1 MSDMK
6 METRK
11 GYLEGILDQITVT
24 LNEDLTHRLAIRFKH
39 PIVGDRHEWSNP
51 RKKSDGYQIHDGT
64 TDLEF
69 SNTLTKHG
77 GANLKK
83 KSSMRE
89 LDEVHRTRWT
99 TERHRGIVSNGWVQR
114 LNITSVSQRHLPLQD
129 SRIPHH
135 VRRQNLWAS

>member
-11 GYLEGILDQITVT
+11 GYLEGILEQITVT

-39 PIVGDRHEWSNP
+39 PIVGDRHEWNDTK
-51 RKKSDGYQIHDGT
+51 KKSDGYQIHDGT

-69 SNTLTKHG
+69 SNTLTNHG

-83 KSSMRE
+83 NISMRE
-89 LDEVHRTRWT
+89 LGDNSTPT
-99 TERHRGIVSNGWVQR
+99 
-114 LNITSVSQRHLPLQD
+114 LNIRTSRWNSFQRFTGRGFDQWRTISLVFTGGMLAA
-129 SRIPHH
+129 
-135 VRRQNLWAS
+135 RRLRQ

>member
-11 GYLEGILDQITVT
+11 GYLEGILDQIIVT

-39 PIVGDRHEWSNP
+39 PIVGDRHAWSNP
-51 RKKSDGYQIHDGT
+51 KQKSAEYQVHDGT
-64 TDLEF
+64 TDQEF

-83 KSSMRE
+83 KSNMRE
-89 LDEVHRTRWT
+89 LGDNSTPT
-99 TERHRGIVSNGWVQR
+99 LDIGTSL
-114 LNITSVSQRHLPLQD
+114 LNNTSIIKSTH
-129 SRIPHH
+129 S
-135 VRRQNLWAS
+135 